1 MTDPTDMSTQRQGL
15 SQLSE
20 VRATFRDSDQ
30 MQAAVNELTM
40 SGFDRAELTLPARG
54 HSLDEAGSSGTKP
67 VATDE
72 DARQARTLG
81 VSTAASAV
89 GMAAAGVVI
98 ATGGAALPA
107 VAAAV
112 LGGAAAGGATFAATE
127 AGVAAEQH
135 TRDDQAAAGHLVL
148 SVRTPT
154 AEKVEKA
161 KAILTSAGGTDLQ
174 TIGE

>member
-1 MTDPTDMSTQRQGL
+1 MADPADTGEQARGL
-15 SQLSE
+15 THLSE
-20 VRATFRDSDQ
+20 VRATFSDSDQ

-40 SGFDRAELTLPARG
+40 NGFDRAELTLPARG
-54 HSLDEAGSSGTKP
+54 HSLDEAGSSGDKA

-81 VSTAASAV
+81 ISTAASAA
-89 GMAAAGVVI
+89 GMAAAGIVI

-112 LGGAAAGGATFAATE
+112 LGAGAAGGATYAATE

-154 AEKVEKA
+154 ADKVEKA
-161 KAILTSAGGTDLQ
+161 KAILTSAGGTNLE
-174 TIGE
+174 TIGD

>member
-1 MTDPTDMSTQRQGL
+1 MTEPTDMKEQREGL
-15 SQLSE
+15 SNRSE
-20 VRATFRDSDQ
+20 VRATFHDSDQ

-40 SGFDRAELTLPARG
+40 RGFDRAELTLPARG
-54 HSLDEAGSSGTKP
+54 HSLGEAGSDGDKP
-67 VATDE
+67 VSTDE
-72 DARQARTLG
+72 DARQLRTLG
-81 VSTAASAV
+81 ASTAASAV
-89 GMAAAGVVI
+89 GMAAAGIVI

-127 AGVAAEQH
+127 AGVAGEQQ

-161 KAILTSAGGTDLQ
+161 RAILTSAGGTDLQ
-174 TIGE
+174 TIEE

>member
-1 MTDPTDMSTQRQGL
+1 MAEPTEMREQRQGL

-20 VRATFRDSDQ
+20 VRATFPTSDR

-40 SGFDRAELTLPARG
+40 NGFDRAELTLPARG
-54 HSLDEAGSSGTKP
+54 HSLNEPGSEGDKSVT
-67 VATDE
+67 TEE
-72 DARQARTLG
+72 DARQVRTLG
-81 VSTAASAV
+81 ASTAASAV
-89 GMAAAGVVI
+89 GMAAAGIVI

-127 AGVAAEQH
+127 AGVASEQQ

-148 SVRTPT
+148 SVRTST

-161 KAILTSAGGTDLQ
+161 KAILTSAGGTNVQ